1 MFIWQNSALT
11 RDERIVRL
19 LPTIGFIAFAVLWF
33 VDIQLK
39 RPNVIIQY
47 CGMASL
53 LLVGVGLLLMKRS
66 ERRARQLIRSGQ
78 VGVCP
83 GCCYS
88 LAGLD
93 ASGDCPECGVSYSPE
108 TLQQRWAVQYNMWD
122 LVDPE
127 PKPLPFACPNCE
139 YSLKGLNA
147 TGRCPE
153 CGNEY
158 SPDLLREEWARKD
171 VTADQLSKALPR

>member
-19 LPTIGFIAFAVLWF
+19 LPTSGFIAFAVLWF

-78 VGVCP
+78 VHVCP
-83 GCCYS
+83 RCCYS
-88 LAGLD
+88 LIGLD
-93 ASGDCPECGVSYSPE
+93 ASGDCPECGVPYSPE
-108 TLQQRWAVQYNMWD
+108 TLRQRWAVQYNLWD
-122 LVDPE
+122 LVTFRRCPSCQSEEFNAIAAQCVMCGHDLPRLCE
-127 PKPLPFACPNCE
+127 AKPHTPSTPAAQHPPAASSKPLP
-139 YSLKGLNA
+139 K
-147 TGRCPE
+147 
-153 CGNEY
+153 
-158 SPDLLREEWARKD
+158 
-171 VTADQLSKALPR
+171 SKC